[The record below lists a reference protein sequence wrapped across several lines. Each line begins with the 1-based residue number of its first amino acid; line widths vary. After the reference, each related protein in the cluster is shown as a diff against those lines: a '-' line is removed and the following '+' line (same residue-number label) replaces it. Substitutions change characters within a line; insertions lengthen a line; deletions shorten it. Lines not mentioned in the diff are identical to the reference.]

1 MNLIPVSDIAD
12 LRISAFRD
20 VKERDLTGRQGL
32 FVAEGEVVLR
42 GLASTASRC
51 TPVAVLIAEKRLE
64 ALRDVLERLPDHV
77 PVHTAPQDVLDGI
90 AGFHLHRG
98 ILALGRKPEPLGLER
113 FLDGLTERAVVV
125 GACGIGNHDNMGGLF
140 RNAAAFG
147 AAGLLL
153 DETCCDPFYRKA
165 IRVSVGAVLRT
176 PFVAG
181 VPAAAMVEALETRGF
196 EVLALTPSATDTL
209 SGLKPAPR
217 TAILLGSEGPGLS
230 AEVIARCR
238 PLAIRMS
245 GGFDSLNVAATSAV
259 ALHHL
264 TTAGAL
270 QAGRTGRRME

>member
-1 MNLIPVSDIAD
+1 MNLIPVSDAAD

-42 GLASTASRC
+42 VLASGASRC
-51 TPVAVLIAEKRLE
+51 APAAVLIAEKRLE
-64 ALRDVLERLPDHV
+64 ALRDILERLPEDV
-77 PVHTAPQDVLDGI
+77 PVHTASQDVLDGI

-98 ILALGRKPEPLGLER
+98 ILALGRKPEPLGLEA
-113 FLDGLTERAVVV
+113 FLDGLPERAVVV

-147 AAGLLL
+147 AA
-153 DETCCDPFYRKA
+153 
-165 IRVSVGAVLRT
+165 LRT
-176 PFVAG
+176 PFVEG
-181 VPAAAMVEALETRGF
+181 VTAEVMVEALEARRF
-196 EVLALTPSATDTL
+196 EVLALTPSAVETL
-209 SGLKPAPR
+209 SQLRPAPR
-217 TAILLGSEGPGLS
+217 TAILLGSEGPGLP

-245 GGFDSLNVAATSAV
+245 GGFDSLNVATTSAV

-264 TTAGAL
+264 TTGAP
-270 QAGRTGRRME
+270 

>member
-1 MNLIPVSDIAD
+1 MNLIPVSDAAD

-42 GLASTASRC
+42 VLASGASRC
-51 TPVAVLIAEKRLE
+51 APAAVLIAEKRLE
-64 ALRDVLERLPDHV
+64 ALRDMLERLPEDV

-98 ILALGRKPEPLGLER
+98 ILALGRKPEPLGLAA
-113 FLDGLTERAVVV
+113 FLDGLPERAVVV

-153 DETCCDPFYRKA
+153 DATCCDPFYRKA
-165 IRVSVGAVLRT
+165 IRVSVGAALRT
-176 PFVAG
+176 PFVEG
-181 VPAAAMVEALETRGF
+181 VTADAMVEALEARGF
-196 EVLALTPSATDTL
+196 QVLALTPSAVETL
-209 SGLKPAPR
+209 SELNPAPR

-230 AEVIARCR
+230 AKVIARCR

-245 GGFDSLNVAATSAV
+245 GGFDSLNVATTSAV

-264 TTAGAL
+264 TTRAL
-270 QAGRTGRRME
+270 

>member
-1 MNLIPVSDIAD
+1 MNLIPVSDIDD

-42 GLASTASRC
+42 VLASPASRC
-51 TPVAVLIAEKRLE
+51 APVAVLIAEKRL
-64 ALRDVLERLPDHV
+64 AGLRDILERLPEDV
-77 PVHTAPQDVLDGI
+77 PIHTAPQDVLDAI

-98 ILALGRKPEPLGLER
+98 ILALGRKPERLDLGA
-113 FLDGLTERAVVV
+113 FLDGLPERAVLV

-165 IRVSVGAVLRT
+165 IRVSVGAALRT
-176 PFVAG
+176 PFVE
-181 VPAAAMVEALETRGF
+181 VVTTSAMVEALETRGF
-196 EVLALTPSATDTL
+196 EVLALTPSATETL
-209 SGLKPAPR
+209 SQLKPAPR

-230 AEVIARCR
+230 PVVIGRCR

-264 TTAGAL
+264 TTVEAG
-270 QAGRTGRRME
+270 

>member
-1 MNLIPVSDIAD
+1 MNLIPVFDPAD
-12 LRISAFRD
+12 PRISAFRD

-42 GLASTASRC
+42 VLASEASRC
-51 TPVAVLIAEKRLE
+51 RPAAVLIAQKRLE
-64 ALRDVLERLPDHV
+64 ALREVLERLPAEV
-77 PVHTAPQDVLDGI
+77 PVHTAPQDVLDAI

-98 ILALGRKPEPLGLER
+98 ILALGRKPEPLGLTG
-113 FLDGLTERAVVV
+113 FLDGLPERAVVV

-153 DETCCDPFYRKA
+153 DATCCEPFYRKA

-176 PFVAG
+176 PFVEG
-181 VPAAAMVEALETRGF
+181 VTAAAMLEALEARGF
-196 EVLALTPSATDTL
+196 EVLALTPSAVETL
-209 SGLKPAPR
+209 SELKSAPR
-217 TAILLGSEGPGLS
+217 TAILLGSEGPGLP
-230 AEVIARCR
+230 ADVIARCR

-270 QAGRTGRRME
+270 